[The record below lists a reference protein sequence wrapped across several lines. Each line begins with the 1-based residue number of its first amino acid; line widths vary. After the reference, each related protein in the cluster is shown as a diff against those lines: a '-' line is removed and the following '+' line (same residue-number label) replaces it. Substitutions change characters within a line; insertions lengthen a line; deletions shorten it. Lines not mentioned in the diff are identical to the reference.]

1 MKKELVQI
9 KLHGHLGKSVK
20 KSNWSLAVKS
30 VSDKKKK
37 TSKDERKKGLGIFS
51 VVQKSTKL
59 FYILN
64 VVCRWFQF
72 LTLLTRKMKDEGK

>member
-30 VSDKKKK
+30 VSEAINAIKVKLIIVLKK
-37 TSKDERKKGLGIFS
+37 D
-51 VVQKSTKL
+51 
-59 FYILN
+59 
-64 VVCRWFQF
+64 
-72 LTLLTRKMKDEGK
+72 